1 MAVCQL
7 GEDLGGAGVA
17 PRLLVV
23 LPEEVEHDDGLG
35 LLLRA
40 AHQEILEEGGL
51 STRMGCTTRFDCQ
64 VTEANISRLFHWDKT
79 YKTGRVTRNGAEVV
93 KIRNKSSDLRPNHFS
108 FDINVQLP
116 PRKNQSSCLRKS
128 STG

>member
-40 AHQEILEEGGL
+40 AHQEILEEGGP
-51 STRMGCTTRFDCQ
+51 D
-64 VTEANISRLFHWDKT
+64 
-79 YKTGRVTRNGAEVV
+79 AEQPVE
-93 KIRNKSSDLRPNHFS
+93 LT
-108 FDINVQLP
+108 L
-116 PRKNQSSCLRKS
+116 LRKPLVDRHVEEL
-128 STG
+128 